1 MIQIC
6 QMTAIWRHTRMHF
19 ASFKEANNSNNSNS
33 CSNSNTIPKEAVE
46 AKAWARW
53 TNSKWMA
60 CRHVNSTKVWILWN
74 SNKWLVILSSSNQ
87 AGYQTSPWLTWKGI
101 RIYLWLRKKI
111 STSTGLAIFMQR
123 TQVSVS
129 TKRIVARQIQLQE
142 ASQRAEN
149 LPRQRLSVKIWVCH
163 QLVSST
169 LVSKI
174 DFKRLW
180 SSLI

>member
-6 QMTAIWRHTRMHF
+6 QMTAIWKHTRMHF
-19 ASFKEANNSNNSNS
+19 ASSKEANNSNNSNS
-33 CSNSNTIPKEAVE
+33 STIPKEAVE
-46 AKAWARW
+46 AKAWAKW
-53 TNSKWMA
+53 INSKWVA
-60 CRHVNSTKVWILWN
+60 RRHVTSTKVSILWI
-74 SNKWLVILSSSNQ
+74 SNKWLVILSNSNQ
-87 AGYQTSPWLTWKGI
+87 ADYQTSPWLTWKGI

-174 DFKRLW
+174 DFKRLL